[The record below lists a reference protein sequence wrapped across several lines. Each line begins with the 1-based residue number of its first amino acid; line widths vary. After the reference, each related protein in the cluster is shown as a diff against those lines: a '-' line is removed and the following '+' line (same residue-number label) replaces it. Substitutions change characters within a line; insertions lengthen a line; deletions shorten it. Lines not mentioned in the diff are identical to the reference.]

1 MIALEIESVLAVRA
15 RENQGTR
22 NDLFQFV
29 EKGSE
34 TKEGFPKTGNLKTK
48 EIHALRSQ
56 KKGAKSHLYYS
67 FGLLPIRFQNGS
79 FR

>member
-1 MIALEIESVLAVRA
+1 MIALDLERTLAVKA
-15 RENQGTR
+15 KENMSLGGQNKG
-22 NDLFQFV
+22 FQRI

-67 FGLLPIRFQNGS
+67 FGIRK
-79 FR
+79 